1 MTYVIGGLENAC
13 VYIKKV
19 LQKVPVNNNTNDIKE
34 ALTNKLDE
42 FVNTKINTKQFIAYK
57 KGINLIKEND
67 CILIYGK
74 SQIFRNILKEAA
86 EKEIKF
92 KVVYVDNRETNYSN

>member
-1 MTYVIGGLENAC
+1 LENAC

-19 LQKVPVNNNTNDIKE
+19 LQKVPVSLSSIDMKE
-34 ALTNKLDE
+34 ALVNKLDE
-42 FVNTKINTKQFIAYK
+42 FVNTKINTKQIIAYK

-67 CILIYGK
+67 CILVYGK

-92 KVVYVDNRETNYSN
+92 RVVYVDNRQNNHSKLCFI